1 MKVTSTGIVNGV
13 IEDKYGKRGNQFN
26 KGGMPTYSLP
36 LKFEDAPEHTVSFA
50 VFLEDK
56 DSVPVCGF
64 AWIHWL
70 AANITKDELKENES
84 ITATD
89 FIQGT
94 TSWHS
99 KLGDIGRLEASVY
112 GGMAPPDRPHVYE
125 IHVFALDTTLNLE
138 KGFYMNEFF
147 EAMDGHILDRFTLK
161 GSYSN

>member
-112 GGMAPPDRPHVYE
+112 GGMAPPYRLHVYE

-138 KGFYMNEFF
+138 KGFYMNELF

>member
-36 LKFEDAPEHTVSFA
+36 LKFEDAPEHAVSFA

-84 ITATD
+84 IIATD

-138 KGFYMNEFF
+138 KGFYMNELF
-147 EAMDGHILDRFTLK
+147 EAMDGHVLDRFTLK

>member
-36 LKFEDAPEHTVSFA
+36 LKFENAPEHTVSFA

-84 ITATD
+84 ITSTD

-99 KLGDIGRLEASVY
+99 KLGDMGRLEASVY

-138 KGFYMNEFF
+138 KGFYMNDLF
-147 EAMDGHILDRFTLK
+147 EAMDGYVLDTFTLK

>member
-112 GGMAPPDRPHVYE
+112 GGMAPPDRLHVYE

-138 KGFYMNEFF
+138 KGFYMNELF